1 MENRTKLNGKDFEVL
16 GNILAFIKD
25 NGFSPTFR
33 ELAEMLGYNSTSTV
47 HRYLQRL
54 QDAGVITYEPTK
66 PRTIAI
72 TANVHVNF
80 GH

>member
-1 MENRTKLNGKDFEVL
+1 MENMNRLTGKDLEVL
-16 GNILAFIKD
+16 GNVLAFIKD

-47 HRYLQRL
+47 HKYLQRL
-54 QDAGVITYEPTK
+54 QEAGLITYEATK

-72 TANVHVNF
+72 TGNVHVNF

>member
-1 MENRTKLNGKDFEVL
+1 MENMNRLTGKDFEVM
-16 GNILAFIKD
+16 GNILAFIKE

-33 ELAEMLGYNSTSTV
+33 ELAEMLGYTSTSTV

-54 QDAGVITYEPTK
+54 QEAGLITYEATK

-72 TANVHVNF
+72 TGNVHVNF

>member
-1 MENRTKLNGKDFEVL
+1 MESRTKLKGKDFEVL
-16 GNILAFIKD
+16 GNILAFIKE
-25 NGFSPTFR
+25 NGFPPTVR
-33 ELAEMLGYNSTSTV
+33 ELCGMLGYGSTSTV

-54 QDAGVITYEPTK
+54 QEAGAITYEPTK

-72 TANVHVNF
+72 TGNVHVNW

>member
-1 MENRTKLNGKDFEVL
+1 MENRAKLNGKDFEVL
-16 GNILAFIKD
+16 GNILAFMKE

-33 ELAEMLGYNSTSTV
+33 ELADMMGFNSTSTV
-47 HRYLQRL
+47 QRYLQRL
-54 QDAGVITYEPTK
+54 QDAGVIRYEATK

>member
-1 MENRTKLNGKDFEVL
+1 MENMNRLTEKDFEVM
-16 GNILAFIKD
+16 GNILAFIKE

-33 ELAEMLGYNSTSTV
+33 ELAEMLGYTSTSTV

-54 QDAGVITYEPTK
+54 QEAGLITYEATK

-72 TANVHVNF
+72 TENVHVNF